1 VRFSVPLDAV
11 GRGSLPKR
19 SLGVF
24 RIGAG
29 TPEEIVM
36 RMKKQATIALAGT
49 ASLIAGLT
57 LWPSAASAD
66 GDSGPPSHGEVLEGS
81 FVSSRIEETFVDH
94 DGDTLPSL
102 GDQLIYTN
110 SSTGT
115 FGDST
120 DYGSCLFHQVDLTAD
135 SATLN
140 CTQTSE
146 GADFSLTTQGTA
158 RVGLTSPVLL
168 EKADWAITGGTGT
181 FSGAEGE
188 VRITRFEGDGPN
200 FKSFGTL
207 RIVLDR

>member
-1 VRFSVPLDAV
+1 
-11 GRGSLPKR
+11 
-19 SLGVF
+19 
-24 RIGAG
+24 
-29 TPEEIVM
+29 M
-36 RMKKQATIALAGT
+36 RMTKHATIALAGT
-49 ASLIAGLT
+49 ASLIAGLA
-57 LWPSAASAD
+57 LLPSAASAD
-66 GDSGPPSHGEVLEGS
+66 GDGGRPSHGEVLEGS
-81 FVSSRIEETFVDH
+81 FVSDRIEETFVDH

-120 DYGSCLFHQVDLTAD
+120 DYGSCLFHQVDLAAD

-146 GADFSLTTQGTA
+146 GADGSLTSQGTA

-168 EKADWAITGGTGT
+168 EQADWAITGGTGT

-188 VRITRFEGDGPN
+188 VHITGFEGDGPD

-207 RIVLDR
+207 RVVLEG